1 MRPTQA
7 LLALPLL
14 LAPACFISRDT
25 VNVPLVQK
33 TITELTPG
41 KTTAKEVT
49 ALLGA
54 PHEVVQL
61 GKRTAYRYD
70 YTTTKRAGFS
80 ILIVSFLNQDTRQDR
95 AWLFFDDADVLTHV
109 GSSLEAEGA
118 AYAMPWMD
126 VERD

>member
-1 MRPTQA
+1 MRSTVA

-25 VNVPLVQK
+25 VNVPLVEK
-33 TITELTPG
+33 KLATLVPG
-41 KTTAKEVT
+41 TTTAKDVT
-49 ALLGA
+49 AELGS

-70 YTTTKRAGFS
+70 YTTTKRAGFT
-80 ILIVSFLNQDTRQDR
+80 LIVVTFLNQDTRQDR
-95 AWLFFDDADVLTHV
+95 AWLFFDEHDVLTHV
-109 GSSLEAEGA
+109 GKSLEADGA
-118 AYAMPWMD
+118 AYSMPWMD

>member
-1 MRPTQA
+1 MRPTHA
-7 LLALPLL
+7 LLVLPLL

-33 TITELTPG
+33 QIAELAPG
-41 KTTAKEVT
+41 KSTAKEVT

-54 PHEVVQL
+54 PHEVVQI

-70 YTTTKRAGFS
+70 YTTSKRAGFS
-80 ILIVSFLNQDTRQDR
+80 IVVVSFLNSDTRQDR
-95 AWLFFDDADVLTHV
+95 AWLFFDAEDVLTHV
-109 GSSLEAEGA
+109 GTSLEADGSS
-118 AYAMPWMD
+118 YAMPWMD

>member
-1 MRPTQA
+1 MHA

-25 VNVPLVQK
+25 VNVPLVK
-33 TITELTPG
+33 KRIAEMTPG
-41 KTTAKEVT
+41 KTTATEVT
-49 ALLGA
+49 AMLGA

-70 YTTTKRAGFS
+70 YTTTKRAGFT
-80 ILIVSFLNQDTRQDR
+80 ILVATFLNQDTRQDR
-95 AWLFFDDADVLTHV
+95 AWIFFDERDVVTHV
-109 GSSLEAEGA
+109 GSSIEADGA

>member
-1 MRPTQA
+1 MRTSHA

-25 VNVPLVQK
+25 INVPLVAK
-33 TITELTPG
+33 KLGEFTPG
-41 KTTAKEVT
+41 KTTATEVT
-49 ALLGA
+49 AALGA

-61 GKRTAYRYD
+61 GQRTAYRYD
-70 YTTTKRAGFS
+70 YTTSKRAGFS
-80 ILIVSFLNQDTRQDR
+80 IIIVSFLNQDTRQDR
-95 AWLFFDDADVLTHV
+95 AWLFFDAHDVLTHV
-109 GSSLEAEGA
+109 GSSLEADGA